1 VDKNF
6 VEIHYQ
12 FLNIGV
18 KKKKKRRR
26 RRKKEKKKVLPLQI
40 LNTSYVHD

>member
-12 FLNIGV
+12 FLNIGG
-18 KKKKKRRR
+18 KKKKKSRR